1 MSSADLRECLKNV
14 HAYATTPFKRD
25 DLFSLDLEGLARN
38 LKFMIDRGVRVINV
52 GGGTGEVE
60 ALSAAELESLARTA
74 LEVSGDRAL
83 VIPTLPGNLAVAR
96 ELARR
101 YAQLGAAVALGM
113 PPLIRSQTPDDLEG
127 VYHYYHLLA
136 QASGLALMP
145 YNTQGWPAG
154 FFERLARITA
164 IIGIKDPCFEPHN
177 LFRAIRRLGDRFVWI
192 GNKRH
197 DPGVLQFRYQ
207 AGIQGFTAG
216 FVNFA
221 PEYELE
227 LHRAAL
233 RRDWD
238 RMVQIQEQLAPLER
252 LRMAHG
258 DAVLK
263 AALDLAG
270 LVGGSVRPPR
280 QDVTP
285 DTRTAVA
292 AELRRLGVEV
302 RGS

>member
-1 MSSADLRECLKNV
+1 MFPAQLRERLKNV
-14 HAYATTPFKRD
+14 HAYAVTPFKRE
-25 DLFSLDLEGLARN
+25 DLFALDLEGLARN
-38 LKFMIDRGVRVINV
+38 LEFLTSHGVQVINV

-60 ALSAAELESLARTA
+60 ALSAQELESLAAVA
-74 LEVSGDRAL
+74 LEKTGDCAL

-96 ELARR
+96 ELAPR
-101 YAQLGAAVALGM
+101 YAQLGARVALGM
-113 PPLIRSQTPDDLEG
+113 PPLIRNQTPADLEG
-127 VYHYYHLLA
+127 VFQYYRLLS
-136 QASGLALMP
+136 QASDLALMP

-154 FFERLARITA
+154 FFERLAQLEA
-164 IIGIKDPCFEPHN
+164 IVGIKDPCFEPHN

-197 DPGVLQFRYQ
+197 DPGVLHFRYQ

-221 PEYELE
+221 PEHELE
-227 LHRAAL
+227 LHWAAL
-233 RRDWD
+233 RQDWP

-263 AALDLAG
+263 VCLDLVGLAG
-270 LVGGSVRPPR
+270 GRVRPPR

-285 DTRTAVA
+285 EGRAAVA
-292 AELRRLGVEV
+292 VELRRLGLEV
-302 RGS
+302 RER